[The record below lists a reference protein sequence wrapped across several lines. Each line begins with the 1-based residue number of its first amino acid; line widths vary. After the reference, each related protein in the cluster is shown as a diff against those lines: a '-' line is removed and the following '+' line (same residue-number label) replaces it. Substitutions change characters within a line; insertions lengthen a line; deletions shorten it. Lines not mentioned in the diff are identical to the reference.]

1 MKLLEAMKGG
11 EATLSTSPLSVGI
24 RLEGRGCNLK
34 CVYCSHIAID
44 GDDTAGRGEY
54 APGKILRYQVGRTF
68 GTSETLI
75 SSVHEVAPYLSA
87 IQFGG
92 GEPLMYPEFL
102 KVARIVK
109 KYPYVNLSLC
119 TNANLLNQE
128 IIDEIVFSPNFRRL
142 TISMDAATRET
153 YRKIRK
159 GGSFDKVL
167 TVVREIT
174 QRSRNLRWPKIQ
186 FNFVVMRSNY
196 KEVLPFV
203 DLALELGI
211 WALNFM
217 MLIPAMNKRRGEF
230 YKRLQKEDLLRD
242 KELAKEVL
250 EIMKQVK
257 SKAHK
262 QGILLRPDR
271 VTSAIYARYPELRT
285 ISFNY
290 SKSGMKTGE
299 TNSCNV
305 SIFRAENFGESIQNF
320 RGGGLSESKQ
330 ATKDIDWKNVFCHQP
345 FVNFAVGHYRA
356 SFCCFAK
363 PEFRKINFE
372 DDSLTIMELWN
383 HPKIVEARR
392 LMYEGKAD
400 EVCSETCPHLF
411 KGGLR
416 HSDLM

>member
-1 MKLLEAMKGG
+1 MKLLEAMDAR
-11 EATLSTSPLSVGI
+11 ETTLSTSPLSLAI

-34 CVYCSHIAID
+34 CIYCSHIAID

-54 APGKILRYQVGRTF
+54 APGKILRYQIGRTF

-75 SSVHEVAPYLSA
+75 SSVHKVAPYLSA

-102 KVARIVK
+102 QIARMVK
-109 KYPYVNLSLC
+109 SYPYVNLSLC
-119 TNANLLNQE
+119 TNANLINQE
-128 IIDEIVFSPNFRRL
+128 IIDEVIFSPNFRRL
-142 TISMDAATRET
+142 TISMDAATKET
-153 YRKIRK
+153 YSKIRR
-159 GGSFDKVL
+159 GGNFDKVL

-174 QRSRNLRWPKIQ
+174 KRSRNLHWPKIQ
-186 FNFVVMRSNY
+186 FNFVIMRSNY
-196 KEVLPFV
+196 KEVLPFI

-230 YKRLQKEDLLRD
+230 YKRLQKEDLLSDTERT
-242 KELAKEVL
+242 KEVL

-257 SKAHK
+257 SKTHK
-262 QGILLRPDR
+262 HGILLRPDR
-271 VTSAIYARYPELRT
+271 VTTAIYARYPELKT
-285 ISFNY
+285 I
-290 SKSGMKTGE
+290 E
-299 TNSCNV
+299 SCNFGSGVKVGEATGCDISV
-305 SIFRAENFGESIQNF
+305 SRKVDFEETDLNFG
-320 RGGGLSESKQ
+320 GGGLPESKQ
-330 ATKDIDWKNVFCHQP
+330 ETQGIDWKNVFCHQP

-363 PEFRKINFE
+363 PEFRKINFD
-372 DDSLTIMELWN
+372 DDSLTIMDLWN
-383 HPKIVEARR
+383 HHKLVEARK

-400 EVCSETCPHLF
+400 EICSETCPHLC